1 MRRGQPCEAV
11 TISPLV
17 VAAVSA
23 VTLPLPRVPAAA
35 SCVHAAFR
43 TQQRKQSSSVDMEE
57 GSDARP
63 KNTKRARTTRSEED
77 ERVSVSDPTSFA
89 CFSSP
94 TSTIIRLVGSPSCN
108 FARNKK
114 NGGLALRRK
123 KSKVPLPR
131 TRKPKPPPKRMKL
144 TAER

>member
-57 GSDARP
+57 GSDAGP

-77 ERVSVSDPTSFA
+77 ERVKRRVSPATQEVK
-89 CFSSP
+89 
-94 TSTIIRLVGSPSCN
+94 STPPSYKEPK
-108 FARNKK
+108 ATAKTDET
-114 NGGLALRRK
+114 NGGTLVTTAGTTVIGRRN
-123 KSKVPLPR
+123 
-131 TRKPKPPPKRMKL
+131 
-144 TAER
+144 

>member
-11 TISPLV
+11 SPVV

-35 SCVHAAFR
+35 SSVHAAFR
-43 TQQRKQSSSVDMEE
+43 TEQQKQSSSMDMEQ
-57 GSDARP
+57 GSNAGP
-63 KNTKRARTTRSEED
+63 TNTKEARTTRSEED
-77 ERVSVSDPTSFA
+77 ERVSVSDPASFA

-108 FARNKK
+108 FARIKK
-114 NGGLALRRK
+114 NSGLALRRK

-131 TRKPKPPPKRMKL
+131 TRNPKPPPQRMKL